1 MVPVH
6 ILCHI
11 TFLEFHDQSHIHI
24 LLLPLLVSSQ
34 SSMTTTNSSSNMTT
48 ISALERSLQNCS
60 LSRSST
66 SSNGSGSTRNIDGL
80 DHHHH
85 HHQHQSNSTAITNR
99 DAALELNSEIS
110 LPYQWEQCLDL
121 ETGEIYY
128 VNWETGMKEREDP
141 RRVESFEENYYLVDG
156 EDFINNYSY
165 SSDESSSVSSPSP
178 SSSRDIEDSCGE
190 AAGEHILIVAG
201 CKSCLMYFMLPKW
214 VLVCPKCSGF
224 ILHFDRFKSDSSSL

>member
-1 MVPVH
+1 
-6 ILCHI
+6 
-11 TFLEFHDQSHIHI
+11 
-24 LLLPLLVSSQ
+24 
-34 SSMTTTNSSSNMTT
+34 MTTNSSNMTT

-66 SSNGSGSTRNIDGL
+66 SSSGSGSTRNIDGL
-80 DHHHH
+80 DHHQRHH
-85 HHQHQSNSTAITNR
+85 HLRHQHQNNTAAITNNR

-141 RRVESFEENYYLVDG
+141 RRVVSFGENYYLVDG
-156 EDFINNYSY
+156 EEFNNYSY
-165 SSDESSSVSSPSP
+165 SSDDSSASVSSPSP
-178 SSSRDIEDSCGE
+178 SSSRDREDINCGE
-190 AAGEHILIVAG
+190 AGEHILIVAG